1 MQIFIVLGKIAIVKE
16 NWLNA
21 LIRLQGWH
29 ESIYMASTLNVHVF
43 KQFYQR
49 NIIKDH

>member
-29 ESIYMASTLNVHVF
+29 ESNYMAGTLHFHVF